1 MYSVYIHHIDTK
13 LSISYRQLTNRHLR
27 FYFIFTKRKISN
39 LFQFSFFR
47 FINNKTRCCY
57 QLLLAFSSK
66 PMLPLR
72 PSLFVSFIKAES
84 TIEKDLVPLLWAF
97 ILCPLTPLTG
107 ARFVNKKG
115 CGGSGKRRIRGRKGG
130 RVGIRGIKVMR
141 IWIYRP

>member
-47 FINNKTRCCY
+47 FIDNKKRCCY
-57 QLLLAFSSK
+57 RRLVLNQCYNLYVQVSLSVLSRLNRLLKKIWYHCFELSYSVPPPLA
-66 PMLPLR
+66 
-72 PSLFVSFIKAES
+72 
-84 TIEKDLVPLLWAF
+84 
-97 ILCPLTPLTG
+97 G
-107 ARFVNKKG
+107 ARFVDKKG